1 MSAIPRR
8 IIASLAGAGCAIVI
22 GATAASAHI
31 HVIPDTTAS
40 GADAQLTFR
49 VPSEEPSA
57 RTTRVV
63 LSLPQDRPLP
73 SVAVKPVPGW
83 TVSVTEG
90 LLPKPVTVDGTTLTK
105 APRTIT
111 WTASA
116 AAALGPDQYQDFSL
130 AVAPLPSPGELVFPV
145 TQTYSDG
152 TVVRW
157 DQPSPAGRPEPEHPA
172 PEFVVTATAPDPATP
187 AETQTHRTPTPD
199 TSGTA
204 DPVARWLAA
213 AALVVA
219 VLGLAGAALGRRRPG
234 AGAA

>member
-1 MSAIPRR
+1 MSALPRR
-8 IIASLAGAGCAIVI
+8 VITSLSGTAVALVLA
-22 GATAASAHI
+22 ATAASAHV

-49 VPSEEPSA
+49 VPSEEPVA

-63 LSLPQDRPLP
+63 LTLPLDRPLP
-73 SVAVKPVPGW
+73 SVAVKPLPGW

-90 LLPKPVTVDGTTLTK
+90 PLPKPVTVDGTTLTK

-152 TVVRW
+152 TVVQW
-157 DQPSPAGRPEPEHPA
+157 NQPSPAGKPEPEHPA
-172 PEFVVTATAPDPATP
+172 PAFVVTAAVPDAAADATP
-187 AETQTHRTPTPD
+187 AQASSASRASEA
-199 TSGTA
+199 A
-204 DPVARWLAA
+204 DPVARWLAG
-213 AALVVA
+213 AALV
-219 VLGLAGAALGRRRPG
+219 LAALGLGAVGMGRRRVAG
-234 AGAA
+234 GAA

>member
-1 MSAIPRR
+1 MSAIPHR

-22 GATAASAHI
+22 GATAASAHV

-49 VPSEEPSA
+49 VPSEEASA

-63 LSLPQDRPLP
+63 LSMPQDRPLP

-116 AAALGPDQYQDFSL
+116 GAALGPHEYQDFAL

-157 DQPSPAGRPEPEHPA
+157 DQPSPAGKPEPEHPA
-172 PEFVVTATAPDPATP
+172 PQFVVTAAAPDPAT
-187 AETQTHRTPTPD
+187 AAGTQTHGTTTPS
-199 TSGTA
+199 TSAAA
-204 DPVARWLAA
+204 DPVARWLSS

-219 VLGLAGAALGRRRPG
+219 AFGLAVAALGRRRSG
-234 AGAA
+234 VGAA

>member
-1 MSAIPRR
+1 MSAVPRR
-8 IIASLAGAGCAIVI
+8 VIASLSGAGVTLVLA
-22 GATAASAHI
+22 ATAASAHV

-49 VPSEEPSA
+49 VPSEEASA
-57 RTTRVV
+57 TTTRVV

-90 LLPKPVTVDGTTLTK
+90 PLPKPLTVDGTTLTK

-152 TVVRW
+152 TVVHW
-157 DQPSPAGRPEPEHPA
+157 DQPSPAGKPEPDHPA
-172 PEFVVTATAPDPATP
+172 PAFVVTAAAPDSATGAAAP
-187 AETQTHRTPTPD
+187 GQSAATATSAPTD
-199 TSGTA
+199 LL
-204 DPVARWLAA
+204 ARW
-213 AALVVA
+213 
-219 VLGLAGAALGRRRPG
+219 LAGAALVLAALGLGATLLGRRRA
-234 AGAA
+234 AGGVA

>member
-8 IIASLAGAGCAIVI
+8 AIASLSGTAVALVLA
-22 GATAASAHI
+22 ATAASAHV

-49 VPSEEPSA
+49 VPSEEPVA

-63 LSLPQDRPLP
+63 LTLPQDRPLP
-73 SVAVKPVPGW
+73 SVAVKPLPGW

-90 LLPKPVTVDGTTLTK
+90 PLPKPVTVDGTTLTK

-152 TVVRW
+152 TVVQW
-157 DQPSPAGRPEPEHPA
+157 DQPSPAGKPEPEHPA
-172 PEFVVTATAPDPATP
+172 PAFVVTAAVSDAATADATP
-187 AETQTHRTPTPD
+187 AQAPSATR
-199 TSGTA
+199 GAGVA
-204 DPVARWLAA
+204 DPVARWLAG
-213 AALVVA
+213 AALVLA
-219 VLGLAGAALGRRRPG
+219 GLGLGAVGMGRRRIAG
-234 AGAA
+234 GAA